1 MEKELDPNRPDLIFS
16 HWILIW
22 YVLYIIGIVPYNPK
36 YLFILGVALAVFQL
50 GMMVLYHKSFSY
62 IFAFILANLLIKG
75 LPLYTIYNR
84 KTTDMDAIVMM
95 SSVVLYAIWLKINN
109 KNLYRFWIE
118 FITPSANGRKAFPM
132 VSSFQA
138 ILSKL

>member
-62 IFAFILANLLIKG
+62 IFAFILANLLMKG

>member
-22 YVLYIIGIVPYNPK
+22 YVLYIVGVIPFNPK
-36 YLFILGVALAVFQL
+36 YLFILGIALAVLQF
-50 GMMVLYHKSFSY
+50 GMMLRYHKSFSY
-62 IFAFILANLLIKG
+62 ILAFIFANILMKG

-84 KTTDMDAIVMM
+84 KTTEMDVSVMM
-95 SSVVLYAIWLKINN
+95 SSVVLYAFWLKVNN

-132 VSSFQA
+132 VGSIQT

>member
-36 YLFILGVALAVFQL
+36 YLFILGIALTVFQL

-62 IFAFILANLLIKG
+62 IFAFILANLLMKG

-95 SSVVLYAIWLKINN
+95 SSVALYAIWLKINN

>member
-22 YVLYIIGIVPYNPK
+22 YVLYIIGVVPFNPK
-36 YLFILGVALAVFQL
+36 YLFVLGIALAVLQF
-50 GMMVLYHKSFSY
+50 GMMLLYHKSFSY
-62 IFAFILANLLIKG
+62 ILAFVIANILMKG
-75 LPLYTIYNR
+75 LPLYTIYHR
-84 KTTDMDAIVMM
+84 KTTDMDVSVMM

-132 VSSFQA
+132 VGSIQSV
-138 ILSKL
+138 LSKL

>member
-36 YLFILGVALAVFQL
+36 YLFILGIALTVFQL

-62 IFAFILANLLIKG
+62 IFAFILANLLMKG
-75 LPLYTIYNR
+75 LPLYTIYTR